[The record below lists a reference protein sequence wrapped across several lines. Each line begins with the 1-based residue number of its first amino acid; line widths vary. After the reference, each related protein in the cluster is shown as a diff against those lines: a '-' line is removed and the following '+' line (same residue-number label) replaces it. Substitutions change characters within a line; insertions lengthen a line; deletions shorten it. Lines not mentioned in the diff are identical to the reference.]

1 MASKVQRL
9 GRSDPPFPGTG
20 DLLFFD
26 GIGHVS
32 MYVGGGYMIDA
43 PRTGL
48 TAGKIPVNSP
58 WYAQTF
64 VGVAR
69 P

>member
-1 MASKVQRL
+1 
-9 GRSDPPFPGTG
+9 
-20 DLLFFD
+20 
-26 GIGHVS
+26 

-48 TAGKIPVNSP
+48 TVEKIPVNGP